1 MQRILLAIGGAAVFC
16 AVATLLLQL
25 AIARGLPVDELVLI
39 TAIATLVLAVAATV
53 MSYRAFTRTSEVALE
68 IERLSRSM
76 DAAIKDVS
84 ARGDRDAAV
93 FGDLSAAV
101 SRKLDALSAQVSHTE
116 DAEEDHDPPGAE
128 PKGSAKRGKLGRK
141 TDTAAADVLD
151 REGVEVALRRAA
163 TAELADLSLQP
174 IIAAG
179 RGAAGGFEVHFHI
192 QPDEGKPVNIRRLSH
207 PLPDFD
213 MAAFERLA
221 VVSATE
227 AARKRPGEI
236 NEKMPLHVAISGAL
250 LQDGLEFA
258 AVVDIFRLH
267 PALARSV
274 VMSLPVEIAQSDDL
288 RAPLEIMTGLGVEL
302 AFEEWGG
309 SADVL
314 DKIKQAGCSFVK
326 LSASR
331 LLDKGGRKGGSTG
344 AELIGMIAEADIEI
358 IATDVASDEDAVSLI
373 DMGIDLMT
381 GARLSP
387 PRRMKDD
394 GQGPLSG

>member
-1 MQRILLAIGGAAVFC
+1 M
-16 AVATLLLQL
+16 
-25 AIARGLPVDELVLI
+25 
-39 TAIATLVLAVAATV
+39 
-53 MSYRAFTRTSEVALE
+53 
-68 IERLSRSM
+68 
-76 DAAIKDVS
+76 
-84 ARGDRDAAV
+84 
-93 FGDLSAAV
+93 
-101 SRKLDALSAQVSHTE
+101 
-116 DAEEDHDPPGAE
+116 
-128 PKGSAKRGKLGRK
+128 SAKRGKPGRK

-236 NEKMPLHVAISGAL
+236 NEKMPLHVAISDAL

-314 DKIKQAGCSFVK
+314 AKIKQAGCSFVK

-381 GARLSP
+381 GERLSP

-394 GQGPLSG
+394 GQGPLTG